1 MNEKIYTIET
11 FTVILMYFFCYYVAS
26 NGKYKIIV
34 YCSIIFS
41 FVFTYFVFGEFF
53 ISHNI
58 LPTVNFP
65 LFCSSAIY
73 FLLIFFLFSLCS
85 KYGLYGVI
93 IHSSTVCAFS
103 FLGLIPPLNPL
114 IALYY
119 SYSSYLPQTEIP
131 IVNLL
136 ILNTIPTVIFCNTR
150 TLNKLIFISLLILMI
165 SLSQYNTNVNH
176 KKNIKI
182 AVVQVGLYFEQH
194 DSISSFFQDFHSFLK
209 SNPDID
215 MVAFSENNVF
225 TYKKEFNRNL
235 SKKLLDFI
243 IENNLNKKHHF
254 FLSFNGL
261 GNVNNVVTLYL
272 HKEKQI
278 INQKIKLIP
287 FVEKEGIL
295 NKKEDITSDYFWFDR
310 SLKNSIFNIEG
321 VFVNTSICFDALFPQ
336 IALDNTNLTI
346 IQSNY
351 SLLNKGYGFE
361 RLQKLGGLLSKFS
374 VGISSNLVI
383 NIQNNGGTIVINKDW
398 KIDESL
404 YLRSK
409 VEPFIIL
416 EKNIFIA

>member
-1 MNEKIYTIET
+1 
-11 FTVILMYFFCYYVAS
+11 
-26 NGKYKIIV
+26 
-34 YCSIIFS
+34 
-41 FVFTYFVFGEFF
+41 
-53 ISHNI
+53 
-58 LPTVNFP
+58 
-65 LFCSSAIY
+65 
-73 FLLIFFLFSLCS
+73 
-85 KYGLYGVI
+85 
-93 IHSSTVCAFS
+93 
-103 FLGLIPPLNPL
+103 
-114 IALYY
+114 
-119 SYSSYLPQTEIP
+119 
-131 IVNLL
+131 
-136 ILNTIPTVIFCNTR
+136 
-150 TLNKLIFISLLILMI
+150 
-165 SLSQYNTNVNH
+165 
-176 KKNIKI
+176 
-182 AVVQVGLYFEQH
+182 
-194 DSISSFFQDFHSFLK
+194 
-209 SNPDID
+209 
-215 MVAFSENNVF
+215 
-225 TYKKEFNRNL
+225 
-235 SKKLLDFI
+235 
-243 IENNLNKKHHF
+243 F

-295 NKKEDITSDYFWFDR
+295 NKKEDITSNYFWFDR